1 MILSFHICILHVQ
14 KIYDINYFITDN
26 HCKVEAKSDIDVAA
40 NARLI
45 ENRTS
50 PIQLQSHGFWRWFYW
65 ISVNTSNSG
74 LLWFGSST
82 MLNRQPRFTLHT
94 LKLVSALNHI
104 ADRRDRFPHISADPH
119 NLQLSKSI
127 GKKSKGNK

>member
-1 MILSFHICILHVQ
+1 MILSLHFCILHVQ

-26 HCKVEAKSDIDVAA
+26 DCKVEAKSDIDVAA

-65 ISVNTSNSG
+65 ISVNIN
-74 LLWFGSST
+74 
-82 MLNRQPRFTLHT
+82 N
-94 LKLVSALNHI
+94 
-104 ADRRDRFPHISADPH
+104 
-119 NLQLSKSI
+119 
-127 GKKSKGNK
+127 